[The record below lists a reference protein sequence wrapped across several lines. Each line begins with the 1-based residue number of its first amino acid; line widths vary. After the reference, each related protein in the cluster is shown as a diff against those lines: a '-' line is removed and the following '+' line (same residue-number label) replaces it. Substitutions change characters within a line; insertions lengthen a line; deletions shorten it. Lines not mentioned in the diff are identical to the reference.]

1 MRFKNPFMNDYAA
14 KMIEVHTMPPDI
26 IADMCTEPI
35 FWLNSKEF
43 KFKVD
48 PNIQSVEA
56 RPIEG
61 EPTKIQLVAKV
72 LAHGIGDSP
81 E

>member
-1 MRFKNPFMNDYAA
+1 MNDYAA
-14 KMIEVHTMPPDI
+14 KMIEVHMTPPEI
-26 IADMCTEPI
+26 IADTCTEPI
-35 FWLNSKEF
+35 FWLNSKAFE
-43 KFKVD
+43 FKVD

-61 EPTKIQLVAKV
+61 EPTKIQLVAK
-72 LAHGIGDSP
+72 AHRASIHGIGDDP